1 MENTIL
7 QDVKKSIGINPD
19 VEDLTFDDTIVIH
32 INSAIAEL
40 AELGLGHVGDFT
52 LENKSEVWSDYLTSD
67 YQYLLPLVK
76 PYICAYVRLAF
87 DPPQSGSLATAL
99 KEQQDRLEF
108 RIQIAIEVN
117 EGGKEHV

>member
-1 MENTIL
+1 MENAIL

-40 AELGLGHVGDFT
+40 AELGLGHVGDFA
-52 LENKSEVWSDYLTSD
+52 LESKSETWSDYLASD

-76 PYICAYVRLAF
+76 PYICTYVRLAF